1 MPPLEAVLA
10 DLPASLISAATQPQ
24 HHNAGRSRHRVHARI
39 IRMYSDKLYGYSL
52 LVPAAVVTFIQ
63 IEKVA
68 AASTDTRTPR
78 RSTIVPGVGFATA
91 PFFIVP
97 SM

>member
-1 MPPLEAVLA
+1 MDSE
-10 DLPASLISAATQPQ
+10 
-24 HHNAGRSRHRVHARI
+24 SR
-39 IRMYSDKLYGYSL
+39 DGYSL
-52 LVPAAVVTFIQ
+52 LVPAAVVTLIQ

-68 AASTDTRTPR
+68 AASTNTRTPR
-78 RSTIVPGVGFATA
+78 RTTIVPGVGFATA